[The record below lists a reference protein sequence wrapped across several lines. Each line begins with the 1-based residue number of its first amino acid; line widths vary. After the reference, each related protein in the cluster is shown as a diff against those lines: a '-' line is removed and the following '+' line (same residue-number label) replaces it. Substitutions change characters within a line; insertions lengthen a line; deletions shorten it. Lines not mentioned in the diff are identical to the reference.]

1 METLLGTL
9 AGILFGGLISYFIS
23 QFYYKKSIKTK
34 TLSCY
39 VQYISEFLTDIDE
52 DVKKKLEIDYEGQ
65 KVNSIYQVQFIIAN
79 TGDFPIRDIIRPL
92 TLKIPNQAEVLD
104 VNIIHIEPNGREVN
118 LKTNKNTDENIVE
131 FQFPLLNSGDYFVT
145 KLLVKGEAPSPQKT
159 KKDETSEE
167 GENDSFLSFSRY
179 NLFKFNITVDDLPPE
194 ILSERLPNDYSYY
207 QKEVFDKSTLWGG
220 AIFGLLAFI
229 LGYILYCL
237 KELKND
243 LFLFHFA
250 EFFTNFNFYKFCII
264 IGWLITLLFAIFAII
279 IPIIGFSELTNNKPK
294 TKFKLPSK
302 ISESRGRRIRYI
314 D

>member
-118 LKTNKNTDENIVE
+118 LKQIK
-131 FQFPLLNSGDYFVT
+131 
-145 KLLVKGEAPSPQKT
+145 
-159 KKDETSEE
+159 
-167 GENDSFLSFSRY
+167 
-179 NLFKFNITVDDLPPE
+179 
-194 ILSERLPNDYSYY
+194 ILM
-207 QKEVFDKSTLWGG
+207 K
-220 AIFGLLAFI
+220 I
-229 LGYILYCL
+229 L
-237 KELKND
+237 
-243 LFLFHFA
+243 
-250 EFFTNFNFYKFCII
+250 
-264 IGWLITLLFAIFAII
+264 
-279 IPIIGFSELTNNKPK
+279 
-294 TKFKLPSK
+294 
-302 ISESRGRRIRYI
+302 
-314 D
+314 

>member
-23 QFYYKKSIKTK
+23 RFYYKKTIKVK

-52 DVKKKLEIDYEGQ
+52 DVKKKLEIDYDGQ

-104 VNIIHIEPNGREVN
+104 ANIIHIEPNGREVS
-118 LKTNKNTDENIVE
+118 LKTTKNTNENVVE
-131 FQFPLLNSGDYFVT
+131 FQFPLLNSSDYFVT
-145 KLLVKGEAPSPQKT
+145 KLLVKGEAPRPQKI
-159 KKDETSEE
+159 KKEDASEDDDD
-167 GENDSFLSFSRY
+167 NFLSFNTY

-194 ILSERLPNDYSYY
+194 ILSERLPHDYSYY
-207 QKEVFDKSTLWGG
+207 QKEAYDKSTLWGG
-220 AIFGLLAFI
+220 AIFGALAFI
-229 LGYILYCL
+229 LGYVLFCL
-237 KELKND
+237 KELKSD
-243 LFLFHFA
+243 LFLFHFS
-250 EFFTNFNFYKFCII
+250 EFFTNFSFYKFCVI
-264 IGWLITLLFAIFAII
+264 IGWIITLLFSLFAII
-279 IPIIGFSELTNNKPK
+279 IPLIGFSDLTNNKPK

-302 ISESRGRRIRYI
+302 LSENRGRRIGYF